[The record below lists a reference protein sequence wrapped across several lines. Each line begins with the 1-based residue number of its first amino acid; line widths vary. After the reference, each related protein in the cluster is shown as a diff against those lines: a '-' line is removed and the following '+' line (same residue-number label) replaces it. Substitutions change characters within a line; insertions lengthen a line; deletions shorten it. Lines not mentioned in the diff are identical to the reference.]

1 MKKTSF
7 SVVMLGLLVIANLF
21 FWAYMN
27 RPDKVQPW
35 VGPMTGVSFNPMR
48 AEDDPEKGLF
58 PSVAEINEDLSLLA
72 GKVHAVRTY
81 SVLNGLEQVPGLAAQ
96 HKLNATIGAWI
107 SSDPVASQKEVDT
120 LINISRGEH
129 DNIVRTLVGNE
140 SIMRKEVTVEE
151 LTTYLRQVRK
161 RTWRPVSTS
170 ETWDI
175 WMAHPE
181 LVNEVD
187 FIATH
192 ILPYWEGIPIE
203 EALDY
208 VFDRY
213 HALQQAFPNKLIV
226 ITEVGWPS
234 DGQPIRRA
242 EASKANQVKFLRDF
256 LNRAKSEGVTYYLVE
271 AFDQPWKQTKEGSS
285 GAYWGIFNADRQAKF
300 EMHGDVFEMPD
311 WQDWALVAAILS
323 MILMTLFLFSR
334 VRMKLSGKVFFGIMA
349 NLSSSTIAW
358 TISIGA
364 SQYQTD
370 ISLILWGVLLVMQA
384 LAILVLLVE
393 TLEISEVLWN
403 CKGARSFKGLSV
415 PSDFNYPKVSLHVPI
430 HNEPPEMVKQTLFA
444 LAKLDYPNLEVLVI
458 DNNTKDN
465 AVWQPIEAECKR
477 LGVMFQFFHLENWPG
492 FKAGAINYALEQAA
506 KDAEIIAVIDS
517 DYIVDPDWLKSLVP
531 YFAKQDVGFVQ
542 APQDYRDWQENRF
555 KAFCH
560 WEYAGF
566 FQIGMVQ
573 RNESNAIIQHGTM
586 TLVRKS
592 ALEYVGNWGEWC
604 ICEDSELGLRLYRAG
619 YDSVYVQDS
628 FGRGVTPDTMSG
640 YMTQRHRWVY
650 GAMQIL
656 KRHWQAL
663 LLGNN
668 AELTPAQRYYFVAGW
683 LPWFSD
689 ALALVFTFA
698 SLFLTAQIVYGPVHS
713 ELPVNAF
720 ILPTI
725 GLFGFK
731 VFRTLWLY
739 HARVSC
745 SKLQT
750 LGAAIAGLALTHT
763 VAKAIWQGLFTSGRP
778 FLRTPKFEK
787 QRPFLAGMVTIREE
801 LLLLILLWSAAA
813 FMMSLEQFDNLS
825 GQLWTAVLLVQSMPY
840 FASLFLLLVN
850 VTPNIK
856 FSFLSLTDVA
866 QNRSQTGS
874 AFQREQGSSCIG
886 VTNID
891 L

>member
-35 VGPMTGVSFNPMR
+35 VGPMMGVSFNPMR

-81 SVLNGLEQVPGLAAQ
+81 SVLNGLEQVPGLASQ